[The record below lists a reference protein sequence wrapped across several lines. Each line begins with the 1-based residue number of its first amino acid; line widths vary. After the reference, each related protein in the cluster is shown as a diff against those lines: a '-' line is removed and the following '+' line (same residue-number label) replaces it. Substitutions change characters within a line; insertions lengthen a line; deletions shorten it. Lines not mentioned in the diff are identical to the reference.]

1 MLLLLGLCRDQAG
14 RSVTDERAV
23 TWANPAAV
31 QISTPCL
38 TDLADRVLAC
48 RHTRSGRR
56 LDGIDYRRLPINSNN
71 KICWLE
77 MLLSQPASQP
87 AYYCTASPRCYS
99 VLSPSVSC
107 LCFCAGCSSNN
118 TLIGAST
125 DYLDR
130 SAAQVGPVK
139 PSLVL
144 LCIPERDRSL
154 RYGIFGPP
162 ATRSNPA
169 ARPSA
174 PAPQL
179 PFSLRRRRLTMRGPR
194 HFGAH
199 PPLKQQTGSGATAK
213 AEAKTKAGGMNDVTQ
228 SHAWQFGLFGQFAAH
243 FSST

>member
-1 MLLLLGLCRDQAG
+1 MLLLLPLLLGLCRDQAG

-31 QISTPCL
+31 QISRPCL
-38 TDLADRVLAC
+38 TADRVLAC
-48 RHTRSGRR
+48 PTHTERAAPGR
-56 LDGIDYRRLPINSNN
+56 IDYRRLPINSNN
-71 KICWLE
+71 QDLVGDA
-77 MLLSQPASQP
+77 SFPASQP

-99 VLSPSVSC
+99 VLSLSVSC
-107 LCFCAGCSSNN
+107 LCFWAGCSSNN

-125 DYLDR
+125 
-130 SAAQVGPVK
+130 
-139 PSLVL
+139 VL
-144 LCIPERDRSL
+144 LCIPQRETGVCGMVSL
-154 RYGIFGPP
+154 APQQP
-162 ATRSNPA
+162 AATRQRA
-169 ARPSA
+169 A
-174 PAPQL
+174 APQL

-199 PPLKQQTGSGATAK
+199 PPLKQQTGPGATSK